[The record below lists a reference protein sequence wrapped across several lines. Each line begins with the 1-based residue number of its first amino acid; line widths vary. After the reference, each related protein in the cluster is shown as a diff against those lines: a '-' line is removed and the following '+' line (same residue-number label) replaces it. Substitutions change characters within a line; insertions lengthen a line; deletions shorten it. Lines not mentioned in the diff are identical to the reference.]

1 MSFQLYSPNPVVLEL
16 AAMASEA
23 MSRQRLRII
32 DANLNR
38 AGEGLHLLEE
48 LARLMLNDA
57 NLTQQLKTIRHE
69 ILKGDWSFNQQLI
82 QSRDSESDVGVD
94 IEAPGE
100 EKQRELPIMVVANAR
115 RVQESLRILEE
126 LAKIP
131 DTVPKLDAEKFKRAR
146 FALYTIEQKLLS
158 KLLRQDKAE
167 HLTGLYAIVDS
178 QALGGRSHIE
188 VASQLIRGGA
198 KAIQLRDKLSS
209 KDELLPIAQQ
219 LKDLC
224 SEQAVLFIIN
234 DYLDLALATGAD
246 GLHLGQEDLPITVAR
261 KLLPID
267 IILGCSVTTVDQA
280 TAAESS
286 GADYIAVGSIYP
298 TSSKEKPKVVG
309 LERLRQIRGKVSLP
323 LVAIG
328 GINKDNAAEVS
339 AAGADAVAVITAVL
353 QAKNVAEAAQ
363 QIIAGFEAGK

>member
-1 MSFQLYSPNPVVLEL
+1 MVSP
-16 AAMASEA
+16 EA

-38 AGEGLHLLEE
+38 AGEGLHLLED
-48 LARLMLNDA
+48 LARLILNDA

-69 ILKGDWSFNQQLI
+69 ILRGDWSFNQQLI

-94 IEAPGE
+94 IEVWGE
-100 EKQRELPIMVVANAR
+100 VKHREPPIMVVANAR

-126 LAKIP
+126 LSKISGTTP
-131 DTVPKLDAEKFKRAR
+131 QLDPEKFKQAR
-146 FALYTIEQKLLS
+146 FALYAIEQTLLS
-158 KLLRQDKAE
+158 KLLRRDKIGNLA
-167 HLTGLYAIVDS
+167 GLYAIIDS
-178 QALGGRSHIE
+178 QALSGRSHIE
-188 VASQLIRGGA
+188 VASQLIQGGA

-209 KDELLPIAQQ
+209 KSELLPIAQQ
-219 LKDLC
+219 LKKLC
-224 SEQAVLFIIN
+224 SEHGVLFIIN
-234 DYLDLALATGAD
+234 DYLDIALATGAD
-246 GLHLGQEDLPITVAR
+246 GLHLGQKDLPIPVAR

-298 TSSKEKPKVVG
+298 TSSKVGAKVVG
-309 LERLRQIRGKVSLP
+309 LERLRQIRQAVSLP

-339 AAGADAVAVITAVL
+339 AAGADAVAVISAIL
-353 QAKNVAEAAQ
+353 QAKDVAEAARE
-363 QIIAGFEAGK
+363 IIASFEVGK